1 MLMGEMRGLCMVKL
15 GLEVYYRLRG
25 ERGGCKSNNE
35 FITKIG
41 ERNLVWNVKYYNL
54 NISSVF
60 FRRVATLYPYVFPY
74 FLTRISL
81 CRITYSTLQ
90 KAFIMFY

>member
-1 MLMGEMRGLCMVKL
+1 MGKVLMGEMRGLCMVKL
-15 GLEVYYRLRG
+15 GLEVFYRLRG

-60 FRRVATLYPYVFPY
+60 
-74 FLTRISL
+74 
-81 CRITYSTLQ
+81 
-90 KAFIMFY
+90 